1 MPTFRSELMTEIVHS
16 LLFAFTY
23 LTAQSIPRYL
33 WNIKHNFIKE
43 KIAKKSS
50 YYFKIRYFNF
60 L

>member
-43 KIAKKSS
+43 KIEKNQFIILK
-50 YYFKIRYFNF
+50 
-60 L
+60 